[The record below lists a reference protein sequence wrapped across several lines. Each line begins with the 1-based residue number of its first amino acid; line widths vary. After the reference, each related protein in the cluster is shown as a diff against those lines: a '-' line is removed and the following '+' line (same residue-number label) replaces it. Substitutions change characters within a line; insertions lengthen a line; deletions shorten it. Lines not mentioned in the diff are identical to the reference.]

1 MKQTERLA
9 NEIAELF
16 TKGTVYEEITP
27 DEYARFSYPKHI
39 GLMTFKTRLL
49 RVRGFGHLTTMRTD
63 TVFGMKLLTCSF
75 MPSEGKKVPYLL
87 IDIMLMG
94 KKRMIFVEYYDW
106 TKDRASQP
114 PLERV
119 CGEYAFLPDHV
130 EKPAWYI
137 SERTAYSLI
146 KNIPKD
152 ADQGLLARVA
162 ADSVEAYREAAFS
175 APTEADKLGGL
186 IAFRQRMIDEGN
198 PSSVVLERVFGKE
211 GYARFF
217 TACVMPTTNRGVL

>member
-1 MKQTERLA
+1 MKETERLA

-146 KNIPKD
+146 KDIPKD

-198 PSSVVLERVFGKE
+198 PSSAVLERVFGKE